1 MIHCISNSFLC
12 SISCILF
19 LLLCSNNQI
28 HCILVH
34 DIPSTSVV
42 TNIKLNINRYTNTHL
57 NDILDVQEVGNN
69 NNVNKDLID
78 TLPKSSFIY
87 DGNVQ
92 LNQEVEDI
100 YSLDDGSKPNGVVD
114 AYINENHNALLSD
127 GVNYEEEEYHDLS
140 SMVNRKMGLHN
151 NGGRSKF
158 CTFKPSICK
167 DTHSTMDTCC
177 QGQCVSIINDIN
189 NCGECGKKCGLMESC
204 CNGQCV
210 DVSANSSHCGK
221 CDNTCPSSAPCEFG
235 MCGYY

>member
-1 MIHCISNSFLC
+1 MIQCISNSFIC

-19 LLLCSNNQI
+19 LLLLSNNQI

-34 DIPSTSVV
+34 DTPPRRVV
-42 TNIKLNINRYTNTHL
+42 TSIKLNINGHTNTHL
-57 NDILDVQEVGNN
+57 NNILDVQEVD
-69 NNVNKDLID
+69 NKYFIS
-78 TLPKSSFIY
+78 TLPKSSFTY

-92 LNQEVEDI
+92 LKQEVGDI
-100 YSLDDGSKPNGVVD
+100 YSLDDGSEPNGVAN
-114 AYINENHNALLSD
+114 AYIDENQNALLSD
-127 GVNYEEEEYHDLS
+127 GVNDEEEQYHDLS

-167 DTHSTMDTCC
+167 DTHSTTDTCC
-177 QGQCVSIINDIN
+177 QGQCVFTINDIN
-189 NCGECGKKCGLMESC
+189 HCGECGNKCGLMESC

-210 DVSANSSHCGK
+210 DVSTSSSHCGK
-221 CDNTCPSSAPCEFG
+221 CGNSCPSSAPCEFG

>member
-1 MIHCISNSFLC
+1 M
-12 SISCILF
+12 F

-34 DIPSTSVV
+34 DVPPRSVV

-57 NDILDVQEVGNN
+57 NNILDVQEVGNN
-69 NNVNKDLID
+69 NNVDNKDLIG

-100 YSLDDGSKPNGVVD
+100 YPLDDGSKPNGVVD

-127 GVNYEEEEYHDLS
+127 GINDEEEEYHDLS
-140 SMVNRKMGLHN
+140 STVNRKMGLHN

-167 DTHSTMDTCC
+167 GTHSTVDTCC

-221 CDNTCPSSAPCEFG
+221 CGNTCPSSAPCEFG